1 MRLFAVLNAT
11 ALLLASPLQAQ
22 TFANATRW
30 QIWGTA
36 HAHVAVAGAPSDGA
50 FSVSAPRVEDVAI
63 ASDPGVVLAATLR
76 TPSGSRRHPAV
87 LLLAGGGAWPRGGYG
102 QLKERLL
109 AHGIATLD
117 YDKRG
122 VGQSTGTFLDT
133 NEVMA
138 QDAAAAVRWLL
149 TRPDIDPARIA
160 VLGLSQGGV
169 VGPMVAAVDHRIAAV
184 VALAGPAGRA
194 RDMFMDEMALKL
206 PALGMR
212 GAALTRVL
220 AAGRRFMDAQADGT
234 AVAPAREGLRDELL
248 AVPLGPAIVDG
259 VLATLQSP
267 VTLSQYQLDAS
278 ANLAAIRAPVLALY
292 AGSDEMVNTQRSLP
306 AARLALKANPDATIR
321 EMPGLTHIFA
331 RMDGG
336 KPGPEALSDPATL
349 DIVTDWLRQ
358 HL

>member
-1 MRLFAVLNAT
+1 MRLFDVPIAT
-11 ALLLASPLQAQ
+11 ALLLVSPLLAQ
-22 TFANATRW
+22 TFVDATSW
-30 QIWGTA
+30 QSWGTA
-36 HAHVAVAGAPSDGA
+36 HAHVMVAGVPSDGA
-50 FSVSAPRVEDVAI
+50 ISVSAPLAEDVTI
-63 ASDPGVVLAATLR
+63 ASDPGVALAATLR
-76 TPSGSRRHPAV
+76 TPGGSRRHPAV

-138 QDAAAAVRWLL
+138 QDATAAVRWLR

-169 VGPMVAAVDHRIAAV
+169 VGPMVAAVDRRIAAV

-206 PALGMR
+206 PALGVR
-212 GAALTRVL
+212 DAALTRVL
-220 AAGRRFMDAQADGT
+220 AAGRRFMDAQVDGT
-234 AVAPAREGLRDELL
+234 PVAPARKRLRNELI
-248 AVPLGPAIVDG
+248 AVPLEPAIVDG
-259 VLATLQSP
+259 ALATLESP
-267 VTLSQYQLDAS
+267 VALSQYRLDAS
-278 ANLAAIRAPVLALY
+278 GNLAAIRAPVLALY
-292 AGSDEMVNTQRSLP
+292 AGSDEMVNTRRSLP
-306 AARLALKANPDATIR
+306 AARLALKANPNATIC
-321 EMPGLTHIFA
+321 EIPGLTHVFA
-331 RMDGG
+331 RMEGG
-336 KPGPEALSDPATL
+336 MPGPEALSDPATL
-349 DIVTDWLRQ
+349 GIVTDWLRQ

>member
-1 MRLFAVLNAT
+1 M
-11 ALLLASPLQAQ
+11 
-22 TFANATRW
+22 
-30 QIWGTA
+30 
-36 HAHVAVAGAPSDGA
+36 
-50 FSVSAPRVEDVAI
+50 
-63 ASDPGVVLAATLR
+63 
-76 TPSGSRRHPAV
+76 

-138 QDAAAAVRWLL
+138 QDVAAAVRWLL

-160 VLGLSQGGV
+160 LLGLSQGGV
-169 VGPMVAAVDHRIAAV
+169 VGPMVAAVDRRISAV

-194 RDMFMDEMALKL
+194 RDMIMDEMALKL

-212 GAALTRVL
+212 DTALSRVL
-220 AAGRRFMDAQADGT
+220 AAGRRFMDAQVDGT

-248 AVPLGPAIVDG
+248 AVPLGSAIVDG
-259 VLATLQSP
+259 VLATLESP
-267 VTLSQYQLDAS
+267 VALSQYWLDAS
-278 ANLAAIRAPVLALY
+278 GNLAAIRAPVLALY
-292 AGSDEMVNTQRSLP
+292 AGSDEMVSTQRSLP
-306 AARLALKANPDATIR
+306 AARLALKANPDATVR

-331 RMDGG
+331 RMEGG

-349 DIVTDWLRQ
+349 DIITDWLRR
-358 HL
+358 HF